1 MSQRPDLKQALRL
14 VADETGVEVEYGLL
28 VESPGAAGSYEE
40 MLRRDA
46 ELIADSLRPRAM
58 EAN

>member
-1 MSQRPDLKQALRL
+1 VFAQEGDDAEALRL
-14 VADETGVEVEYGLL
+14 VAEETGAEVEYGLL

-46 ELIADSLRPRAM
+46 ELIADSLRPRR
-58 EAN
+58 